1 MTFIWKI
8 ISAVIPQIPVIQ
20 FPKWPDIIMDL
31 HNIRAGLTISLPEFN
46 FGTRP
51 ILLPDLPNLKLPDVP
66 NVSIN
71 LKESLSIPI
80 LPTIEIPELPD
91 LPALPT
97 VELPNLPPP
106 PTLPKMFASL
116 EGILEILKAITKA
129 MCILKTSP
137 FVPEWRA

>member
-1 MTFIWKI
+1 MTFIWKL
-8 ISAVIPQIPVIQ
+8 ISAVIPDIPVIQ
-20 FPKWPDIIMDL
+20 FPKWPDIIIDL
-31 HNIRAGLTISLPEFN
+31 HNIRAGLTITLPEFS

-51 ILLPDLPNLKLPDVP
+51 IVLPNLPNLYLPDVP

-71 LKESLSIPI
+71 LPE
-80 LPTIEIPELPD
+80 LPVLPEITLPELPD
-91 LPALPT
+91 LPGLPT

-106 PTLPKMFASL
+106 PTLPKMFAQL